1 MNQDMSI
8 LGIHIDDDFLNIV
21 HMGQTANGLQVYSW
35 AAKPLEEGVVKDGLI
50 VHVETIS
57 QKIRDF
63 VKASQ
68 LKAHKAIMSPSC
80 STIRLKPSEFSAQT
94 DEQLQKQVEDRI
106 KKYTLFRNEEIVF
119 DYCTV
124 EEATQASNKQTIL
137 EAIATR
143 RISDACSAVARG
155 ARLDLV
161 RIEPVILP
169 ITKLIFDKLRSESK
183 AISLLLSLDSVSGNM
198 CVFKNSLPQFCQN
211 LSIGIRDL
219 SPNEDGIALL
229 TDQMKPVLEFAHSL
243 ATSVSAPV
251 MLRVAASC
259 SSEKLKAIVRQ
270 IKHSFSDMA
279 VEQTDSGQFVEQFD
293 IKGTDKE
300 DLPIFAFASALGALG
315 DFEFAG
321 HLNLVSQQSLARQKT
336 QKEMSLMSIAIV
348 AIVLLSIAA
357 VIPLTMKIRNVE
369 TALAKTGAEIKETMP
384 MKKKIAGLTRQIKK
398 LEEKQSAYAVASQ
411 ELTDIPWPQALR
423 VIGDTVPDKVRI
435 VDISTTDSGDF
446 TLVGEARTEN
456 GVYRFAK
463 KLQDDELIESAKV
476 EEIEYDNSGTETL
489 VDYKITCKIQL
500 PEGNL

>member
-1 MNQDMSI
+1 MNRDKSI
-8 LGIHIDDDFLNIV
+8 LGIHIDDVFLNIV

-35 AAKPLEEGVVKDGLI
+35 AAKPLEEGVVKDGLV
-50 VHVETIS
+50 VHEETIS

-106 KKYTLFRNEEIVF
+106 KKYTLFGNEEIVF

-124 EEATQASNKQTIL
+124 EEATQASNKRTVL
-137 EAIATR
+137 EAVTTR
-143 RISDACSAVARG
+143 RISDACSAVARQ
-155 ARLDLV
+155 AQLDLV
-161 RIEPVILP
+161 GIEPAILP

-183 AISLLLSLDSVSGNM
+183 AISLLLALDSVSGNM

-211 LSIGIRDL
+211 LSIGIKNL
-219 SPNEDGIALL
+219 SPNEDGVASL
-229 TDQMKPVLEFAHSL
+229 TDQMKPVLEFAQSL
-243 ATSVSAPV
+243 AGSQQLL
-251 MLRVAASC
+251 LRVAASC
-259 SSEKLKAIVRQ
+259 NSEKLGEIVSKIKQTLGNVAFEQ
-270 IKHSFSDMA
+270 IDPTEIAK
-279 VEQTDSGQFVEQFD
+279 QFD

-336 QKEMSLMSIAIV
+336 QKEMSLMSTAIV

-369 TALAKTGAEIKETMP
+369 TALAKTGAEIKEAMP
-384 MKKKIAGLTRQIKK
+384 MKKKTAGLTKQIKK

-423 VIGDTVPDKVRI
+423 VIGDTVPNQVRI